1 MVYEKLKVIV
11 IENNV
16 ESSKKAVAA
25 NILKQYKTSQEGG
38 NNNMRNILNKEL
50 KVVIIENKQQ
60 YLQQ

>member
-25 NILKQYKTSQEGG
+25 NILKQYKTSQEDG

>member
-16 ESSKKAVAA
+16 ESSKKAVVA